1 MFNNRSQI
9 TELFKGLDTNYGF
22 DLGDWIR
29 FNQEGYIGWSGL
41 VSWSKST
48 MHILQ
53 IQNLW
58 RTILHKIYGVDTLR
72 ITTKSIK

>member
-1 MFNNRSQI
+1 
-9 TELFKGLDTNYGF
+9 
-22 DLGDWIR
+22 LGDWIR